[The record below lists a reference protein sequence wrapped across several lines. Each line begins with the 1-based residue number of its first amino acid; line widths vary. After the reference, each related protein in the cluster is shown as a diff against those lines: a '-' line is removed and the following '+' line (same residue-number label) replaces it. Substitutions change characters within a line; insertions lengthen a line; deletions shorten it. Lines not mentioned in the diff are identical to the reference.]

1 MAGILTDMES
11 AETFKAYENYL
22 LGRPAEAGTVLRQ
35 GAFFYI
41 WKEKFETDGTVLQT
55 SYGTVVTTLD
65 SESKTLFACREFLG
79 GRRLPSGVSAAL
91 SKKGIYIFPDGL
103 WSPSEDFSEWKWE
116 IDFTM
121 YAVTAEEAGALYGIS
136 GKTVASDCEKG
147 AFKKSE
153 ARRSGKSWLITK
165 QAAALRYGRNSEE
178 APPMNPLLVVFTTLE
193 AAELWNRDSGDVR
206 SAASGAGHRAARMGD
221 GDRRKSGRTW
231 LVTRNAMERLYG
243 PPVFEK
249 MRKVMKTFL

>member
-1 MAGILTDMES
+1 MAEILTDMES
-11 AETFKAYENYL
+11 AETFKAYESYL
-22 LGRPAEAGTVLRQ
+22 LGQPAKAGTVLRQ
-35 GAFFYI
+35 GAFLYI
-41 WKEKFETDGTVLQT
+41 WKEKFETNGTVLQT

-91 SKKGIYIFPDGL
+91 SEKGIYIFPDEL
-103 WSPSEDFSEWKWE
+103 WTLRDDFAEWKRE

-153 ARRSGKSWLITK
+153 ARKSGKNWLITK
-165 QAAALRYGRNSEE
+165 QAAALRYGGSEP
-178 APPMNPLLVVFTTLE
+178 AAPMNPLLLVFTTLE

-221 GDRRKSGRTW
+221 GDRRKSRRTW
-231 LVTRNAMERLYG
+231 LFTRNAM
-243 PPVFEK
+243 
-249 MRKVMKTFL
+249 

>member
-1 MAGILTDMES
+1 MAGIFINIEE
-11 AETFKAYENYL
+11 ARAFHIWENYF
-22 LGRPAEAGTVLRQ
+22 LGRPSAEGSVFMQ

-91 SKKGIYIFPDGL
+91 SEKGIYIFPDGL
-103 WSPSEDFSEWKWE
+103 WTPLEDFVEWKWE

-153 ARRSGKSWLITK
+153 ARRSGKNWLITK
-165 QAAALRYGRNSEE
+165 QAADLRYGGGSEP
-178 APPMNPLLVVFTTLE
+178 AAPMNPLLLVFTTLE

-206 SAASGAGHRAARMGD
+206 SAASGAGHRAARMAD
-221 GDRRKSGRTW
+221 GDRRKSGRSW
-231 LVTRNAMERLYG
+231 LVTRDAMERLYG

>member
-1 MAGILTDMES
+1 MAEILTDMES
-11 AETFKAYENYL
+11 AETFKAYESYL

-91 SKKGIYIFPDGL
+91 SEKGIYIFPDGL
-103 WSPSEDFSEWKWE
+103 WTPLEDFVEWKWE

-136 GKTVASDCEKG
+136 GKTVASDREKR
-147 AFKKSE
+147 AFKKSQ
-153 ARRSGKSWLITK
+153 ANKSGMNWLITK
-165 QAAALRYGRNSEE
+165 QAAEFSYGGCTPTAAPLTTLR
-178 APPMNPLLVVFTTLE
+178 LVVT
-193 AAELWNRDSGDVR
+193 
-206 SAASGAGHRAARMGD
+206 
-221 GDRRKSGRTW
+221 
-231 LVTRNAMERLYG
+231 
-243 PPVFEK
+243 P
-249 MRKVMKTFL
+249 